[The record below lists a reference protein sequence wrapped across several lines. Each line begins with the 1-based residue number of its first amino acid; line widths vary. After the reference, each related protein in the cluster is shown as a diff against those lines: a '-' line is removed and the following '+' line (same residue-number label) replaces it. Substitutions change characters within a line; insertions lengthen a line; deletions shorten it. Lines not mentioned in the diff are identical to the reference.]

1 MMVTYLQSF
10 GSSVKIEDHLG
21 KPLDALEVFSK
32 SLNYMREV
40 VMDMLEKDDD
50 THVENNKN
58 NIEWIIT
65 VPAIW
70 EEVAKQFVRN
80 AAKKV
85 NITLYVFL
93 K

>member
-1 MMVTYLQSF
+1 MVTYLQSF
-10 GSSVKIEDHLG
+10 GSSVEVEDHLG
-21 KPLDALEVFSK
+21 ESLDALEVFSK

-50 THVENNKN
+50 THVANNKN

-85 NITLYVFL
+85 NITLYIFL